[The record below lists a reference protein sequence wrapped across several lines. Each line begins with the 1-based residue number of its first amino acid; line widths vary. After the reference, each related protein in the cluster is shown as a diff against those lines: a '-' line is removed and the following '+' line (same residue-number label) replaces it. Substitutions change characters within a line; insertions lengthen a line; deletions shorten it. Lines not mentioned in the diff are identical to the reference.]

1 MKNIQADIKRV
12 FLSST
17 YKDLVSYREAA
28 IETTRRFGWLSVAME
43 DFLSQDERPKD
54 LCLDLVRQCE
64 LYVGIFAHR
73 YGHVPEGDKQSITEQ
88 EYRCARDSGIE
99 CLIFI
104 VNNDYPWRK
113 DWIDRGKNEKSL
125 LNLKKELRSN
135 HTCSFFTTEGNL
147 ATLLSASLANYT
159 REELIKQLLELS
171 QKTPAPSGQ
180 EIPTIRLRV
189 FRHPVFPTDVRCSI
203 INESPFPTSVRTSLN
218 ATVDGQ
224 EYQLPVPGHYAGAE
238 TWDIPAR
245 EGYEGHF
252 NMEEYI
258 LKKGGFSYSE
268 LISSP
273 KSVEIRIDYSALT
286 HSGKWHALGHQRYKY
301 NFEKEYW
308 QVLI

>member
-17 YKDLVSYREAA
+17 YKDLIDYRESA
-28 IETTRRFGWLSVAME
+28 IETIRRFGWLSIAME

-54 LCLDLVRQCE
+54 LCLDLVKKCD

-73 YGHVPEGDKQSITEQ
+73 YGHIPEGDTHSITEQ
-88 EYRCARDSGIE
+88 EYCCARDSGIA

-113 DWIDRGKNEKSL
+113 EWIDRGKNERSL
-125 LNLKKELRSN
+125 LALKKKLRSR
-135 HTCSFFTTEGNL
+135 HTCSFFSTEENL

-159 REELIKQLLELS
+159 RNELIKQLLQLS
-171 QKTPAPSGQ
+171 QKTPVPPDQ
-180 EIPTIRLRV
+180 DIPTIRLRI
-189 FRHPVFPTDVRCSI
+189 FRHPNIPTDVRCRI
-203 INESPFPTSVRTSLN
+203 INESPLPTSVRTLLS
-218 ATVDGQ
+218 ATVDGK
-224 EYQLPVPGHYAGAE
+224 EYKLPVPGHYAGDE

-252 NMEEYI
+252 DMEEYI
-258 LKKGGFSYSE
+258 LKKVGFSYSE
-268 LISSP
+268 LLSSP
-273 KSVEIRIDYSALT
+273 RNVEIRIDYSALT
-286 HSGKWHALGHQRYKY
+286 HSGKWHNLGHQRYKY

-308 QVLI
+308 QALI